1 MVVSELAILP
11 LTAKNELSSEFLALL
26 ERFQATRDAWVLK
39 DDPSLPADRMAR
51 GTSMY
56 RQLEDPTVLLLT
68 AQWESPEAHSRWIAS
83 AENASV
89 MADLS
94 PHLDTQG
101 ERAVVFF
108 HLEGPVFTSLRP
120 DERSLLEAP
129 VMSVGRFSVGNEKR
143 DEFQRT
149 FDETKDVVEDVARPY
164 PLRGAWRIE
173 KDEREA
179 GRDEFVMYCGWA
191 SVDEHMSSGQH
202 PRYAAFQALQ
212 KLVSSADIRHYQ
224 RII

>member
-26 ERFQATRDAWVLK
+26 ERCQATRDAWVLK
-39 DDPSLPADRMAR
+39 DDPSLPADRTAR

-101 ERAVVFF
+101 ERAGDFF

-129 VMSVGRFSVGNEKR
+129 VMSVGRCSVGNEKR

-164 PLRGAWRIE
+164 PLRGAWRI
-173 KDEREA
+173 
-179 GRDEFVMYCGWA
+179 
-191 SVDEHMSSGQH
+191 
-202 PRYAAFQALQ
+202 
-212 KLVSSADIRHYQ
+212 
-224 RII
+224 